1 VGRFVD
7 PARYKDQSVTRILFL
22 ILTVAFSQA
31 ILVVRAQDAQFSPP
45 AKRKFKYNGKVE
57 STFDQ
62 SKDQSIVYFKLIPI
76 KALEEPKETYAV
88 QFSDE
93 RLEFTSYF
101 AHQGQKLITP
111 DWITLG
117 FVSATENP
125 QKYGDKKLAV
135 KADGQWVDLGPMK
148 VLSRTNYARRGHLP
162 LIQDTM
168 ELPIRYQQ
176 FLMLANAKKIKVKLG
191 GVEFD
196 LEKEHLEAI
205 RDLAAHT
212 VP

>member
-1 VGRFVD
+1 M
-7 PARYKDQSVTRILFL
+7 TRILFL

-31 ILVVRAQDAQFSPP
+31 IFVVRAQDAQFSPP

-62 SKDQSIVYFKLIPI
+62 SKNQSIVYFRLIPI

-117 FVSATENP
+117 FLSATESP
-125 QKYGDKKLAV
+125 KKYGDRKLMV
-135 KADGQWVDLGPMK
+135 KMDGQWIDFGPMK
-148 VLSRTNYARRGHLP
+148 VLSTTNYARRGQLP

-176 FLMLANAKKIKVKLG
+176 FLMLANANKIKVKLG